1 MTSVK
6 AHATPPSAHAAYHD
20 RIGKPTNSLLAF
32 LAPPTHTYQHT
43 LAASRENSAHRSH
56 ADSKTKQDDEDGNV
70 CITSST
76 SASNVGIFDYL
87 PDLQAGHIDS
97 PRSTVFKILT
107 LLYAWIVVEVRR
119 GWGGYRVVESRVTGT
134 SYRSQVADAL

>member
-56 ADSKTKQDDEDGNV
+56 ADSKTKQDDEDGNYV
-70 CITSST
+70 GAGAATGSLKV
-76 SASNVGIFDYL
+76 ASPGHRIGRR
-87 PDLQAGHIDS
+87 LQM
-97 PRSTVFKILT
+97 
-107 LLYAWIVVEVRR
+107 LYK
-119 GWGGYRVVESRVTGT
+119 
-134 SYRSQVADAL
+134 